1 MKKQKPWQVR
11 VVRKVEE
18 WVTVYADTPLQAET
32 LAAMLPQVLSVFS
45 GSGIRGDKPA
55 GQTPLVGVEED
66 EDE

>member
-32 LAAMLPQVLSVFS
+32 LAATLPQVLSVFS
-45 GSGIRGDKPA
+45 GSVIRGDRPKDEA
-55 GQTPLVGVEED
+55 PLVGVEED